1 MTVTTSGIVSQIHK
15 SLKGEVSKASIK
27 GIVQDF
33 ISQVRSGLVG
43 KEVVR
48 LDKLGIFKVRTCA
61 ARKGR
66 NPRTGAI
73 VNIKARDRVYFKA
86 AKSVREYVAKKA
98 KAK

>member
-15 SLKGEVSKASIK
+15 SLKGEVSKAAVK

-33 ISQVRSGLVG
+33 ISQVRSGLMS

-48 LDKLGIFKVRTCA
+48 LDKLGIFKVRACA

-66 NPRTGAI
+66 NPQTGEI
-73 VNIKARDRVYFKA
+73 VKIKARDRVYFKA
-86 AKSVREYVAKKA
+86 AKSVRERVAKKA

>member
-1 MTVTTSGIVSQIHK
+1 MTVTTSGIISQIHK

-33 ISQVRSGLVG
+33 ITQVRSGLVD

-48 LDKLGIFKVRTCA
+48 LERLGIFKVRTCA

-66 NPRTGAI
+66 NPRTGEI
-73 VNIKARDRVYFKA
+73 VKIKARDRVYFKA
-86 AKSVREYVAKKA
+86 AKSVRERVAKKDRA
-98 KAK
+98 K